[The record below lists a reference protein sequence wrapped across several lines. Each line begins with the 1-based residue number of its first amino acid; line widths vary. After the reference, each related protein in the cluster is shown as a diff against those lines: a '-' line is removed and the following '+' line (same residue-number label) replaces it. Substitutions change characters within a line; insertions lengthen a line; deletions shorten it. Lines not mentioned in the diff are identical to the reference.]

1 MKKMILERC
10 VQLIILLFFV
20 SVFCFGITYMAP
32 GDSADLYIR
41 SGMSEQQKQEIRKSL
56 GVDKGPVEQ
65 YGRWLKKTLTG
76 DFGVSLANFQPVMP
90 QILEKLPATILLMGS
105 ALFLAI
111 LLSIPLGLVS
121 GYKNGSLADKIISA
135 VTCLGISVPPF
146 WFGIILI
153 VLISIKLGMLPTNG
167 MRTVGVNSVSDVLV
181 HLVLPVITLCFSML
195 ASFTQYIRSSTIQ
208 ELGEDYVQTARSRG
222 CSEKKVLFGH
232 VLKNSLLPVITLAG
246 MSLASLVSGS
256 VVLESLFGWPGIG
269 TLALSAIKSR
279 DYPMIMAFTMITCA
293 VLVIGN
299 FIADI
304 LYLVVDPRIKQGV
317 MKNYG

>member
-1 MKKMILERC
+1 M
-10 VQLIILLFFV
+10 
-20 SVFCFGITYMAP
+20 
-32 GDSADLYIR
+32 
-41 SGMSEQQKQEIRKSL
+41 
-56 GVDKGPVEQ
+56 EQ

-153 VLISIKLGMLPTNG
+153 VVFSIKLGMLPTNG